1 MGLDASDLML
11 LSPRVREQIY
21 RKLGEEKGKKL
32 AAKGAPSGKNKYGAQ
47 KTERELGGNVIKF
60 DSLHEADRF
69 DSLSLLLRAGAIRDL
84 RLQVNFTLQEGYT
97 TAEGERVRPIVYR
110 ADFTYYTQAG
120 EYIVEDAKSVA
131 TGRDKTYRLKRKLML
146 DKFGISVKEV

>member
-11 LSPRVREQIY
+11 LSPKVREQIY

-32 AAKGAPSGKNKYGAQ
+32 AASSPKNKYGAI
-47 KTERELGGNVIKF
+47 KDEREGKGGTIKF
-60 DSLHEADRF
+60 DSRHEAERY
-69 DSLSLLLRAGAIRDL
+69 DSLLLLLRAGVIRDL

-97 TAEGERVRPIVYR
+97 TADGERVRPIVYR
-110 ADFTYYTQAG
+110 ADFTYYTLDG

-146 DKFGISVKEV
+146 DKFGISVREV